1 MKEIELRLLKQIR
14 KGNELAFVEVYDKY
28 WKLLFNSG
36 YKRLQKKEIVEGLVQ
51 EVFVEMWMKRE
62 SLEIHTSFNSYL
74 YTAMKYKV
82 INQMK
87 SQMVKEK
94 YVAFVNS
101 RRPSFGS
108 EIEEQLFYKELD
120 EAYRKEVS
128 ELPEK
133 AKTVYT
139 LKNNEGK
146 SYAEIAREMEI
157 SISTVEKHMI
167 KALKILR
174 ANLKNY
180 SFSAFIV
187 GILGQ
192 LNF

>member
-36 YKRLQKKEIVEGLVQ
+36 YKRLRKKEIVEGLVQ
-51 EVFVEMWMKRE
+51 EVFVEMWVKRE

-94 YVAFVNS
+94 YVAFIS
-101 RRPSFGS
+101 SKRPSFGS
-108 EIEEQLFYKELD
+108 EVEEKVFYKELD
-120 EAYRKEVS
+120 EAYKKEVA

-133 AKTVYT
+133 AKKVYV

-146 SYAEIAREMEI
+146 SYAEIAQKLDI

-174 ANLKNY
+174 TNLKNY
-180 SFSAFIV
+180 SFSAILV
-187 GILGQ
+187 GVVGQ
-192 LNF
+192 MNF